1 MREMEVSRLLPIPR
15 GGYFEIDSFR
25 LSPRCFMG
33 NGRRHYATTENP
45 DIRDL
50 RSVQRVGLRRTS
62 QAEQFKRCVPVSG
75 PRATPCIYAGMKD
88 GPSPSHSDQ
97 LKLYHETHSVWNPW
111 SPVICIGVSMTNPP
125 MAGSG

>member
-1 MREMEVSRLLPIPR
+1 
-15 GGYFEIDSFR
+15 
-25 LSPRCFMG
+25 MG

-75 PRATPCIYAGMKD
+75 PRATQCIYAGMKD
-88 GPSPSHSDQ
+88 GPPQVTVNSSSYTTKPIR
-97 LKLYHETHSVWNPW
+97 YGTRGRP
-111 SPVICIGVSMTNPP
+111 
-125 MAGSG
+125 